1 MFDWN
6 KREQRITE
14 TTVSGKFRV
23 WNDGV
28 PVVQPAYT
36 FLHSAEQG
44 LCLCS
49 EKHWMMHRRRTAHV
63 GRYHLNIFDL
73 VRCHTPRIYAGTVI
87 LTQCQLNLSCCCSI
101 ELPSYLPRLIVIN
114 MKNDFILLRT
124 LEFLLDDRT
133 NNNCCASDWSI
144 LNITCTYL
152 HCTFPKCRNLDFL
165 SLWGMVWD
173 RVFS

>member
-1 MFDWN
+1 MMGYQWSSLRTHSCTVPSKDSACVLKNIEWCIGVEQPTWVPFEYFWSGALPHTKNLCWN
-6 KREQRITE
+6 CNFNTMPI
-14 TTVSGKFRV
+14 KFV
-23 WNDGV
+23 MLL
-28 PVVQPAYT
+28 
-36 FLHSAEQG
+36 F
-44 LCLCS
+44 
-49 EKHWMMHRRRTAHV
+49 
-63 GRYHLNIFDL
+63 
-73 VRCHTPRIYAGTVI
+73 
-87 LTQCQLNLSCCCSI
+87 SI
-101 ELPSYLPRLIVIN
+101 ELPSHLPRLIVIN

-173 RVFS
+173 RVFP